1 MNNYRNSYQRV
12 EQWRKDNPEKHKA
25 IQKRY
30 YEKNKEEISE
40 KNKWYRFKK
49 KYGLNKEQYEQMMEM
64 QDGLCGI
71 CGDREAEVVD
81 HNHNTGEVRMLLCQ
95 NCNRGLGHFNDDP
108 VLMRAAANYLEE
120 Q

>member
-1 MNNYRNSYQRV
+1 MNLSPQKKYRLN
-12 EQWRKDNPEKHKA
+12 NPEKYKEIQRKHYHKH
-25 IQKRY
+25 K
-30 YEKNKEEISE
+30 EKILERK
-40 KNKWYRFKK
+40 KWYRFKK
-49 KYGLNKEQYEQMMEM
+49 KYGLDKKQYEQMMQM

-95 NCNRGLGHFNDDP
+95 HCNRGLGHFNDDP